1 METLVTWLLATGLFG
16 LTMWQ
21 WVLIGLAILL
31 VVIDLIKKAVKLAL
45 TVALMGIVFV
55 VLAYLGVI

>member
-1 METLVTWLLATGLFG
+1 METLVTGLLATGLFG

-21 WVLIGLAILL
+21 WVLIGLAVLL
-31 VVIDLIKKAVKLAL
+31 VVIGLIKKAVKLAL
-45 TVALMGIVFV
+45 TVALSGIVFV